1 VAEDIPPEALTADF
15 VRKDKKIQP
24 WCRRWPARWK
34 LKNEQDVHYL
44 FERLVFMAKRHNPSS
59 RKLRVLLKSPY
70 KRQSP
75 TFHADRLLPPPQGE
89 KAAGVHARVPHAAGS
104 AEGTRRGQFH
114 RRLLLPR
121 PHLPGQG
128 RNALRQVR
136 PAFGE
141 YFKGVT
147 QIPGLEADIPEEWLK
162 MMMKKH
168 LTPEEKA
175 KLEKLGWDK
184 LMEEFK
190 KRLAEQKE
198 RHAGGSKWIG
208 TGGSSPFGHGGYHP
222 EGIRIGGES
231 AGNRTGDQGLGEPRV
246 PQPRRHGRTRHAQHQ
261 DRPAPPAP
269 LRPRRRRGRAGSG
282 RHHHRHGAQRR
293 LARHQDA
300 PERHN
305 KVKVLLFLDIG
316 GSMDDHIKVCEELF
330 SAAKSEF
337 KHLEYFY
344 FHNCIYDY
352 VWKDNRRRHGERF
365 PLWDV
370 MHKYGEDYKV
380 VVVGD
385 ATMSPYEILQPG
397 GSVEYSNEE
406 AGAVWLQ
413 RMLDTW
419 PRAVWLNPEP
429 ERLWDYRHS
438 IELVRTIFNS
448 RMFPLTLAG
457 LERAMREL
465 NK

>member
-1 VAEDIPPEALTADF
+1 MLIDFFLHLKAKKLPVSTREFLTLLEALKEHVAGNSIDDF
-15 VRKDKKIQP
+15 YFLARTCLVKD
-24 WCRRWPARWK
+24 
-34 LKNEQDVHYL
+34 ETHYDK
-44 FERLVFMAKRHNPSS
+44 F
-59 RKLRVLLKSPY
+59 
-70 KRQSP
+70 
-75 TFHADRLLPPPQGE
+75 DR
-89 KAAGVHARVPHAAGS
+89 
-104 AEGTRRGQFH
+104 
-114 RRLLLPR
+114 
-121 PHLPGQG
+121 
-128 RNALRQVR
+128 
-136 PAFGE
+136 AFGE
-141 YFKGVT
+141 YFKGIT
-147 QIPGLEADIPEEWLK
+147 QIPGLDADIPEEWLK

-222 EGIRIGGES
+222 EGIRVGGPS
-231 AGNRTGDQGLGEPRV
+231 AGNRTAVKVWENREYRNLDDTVELG
-246 PQPRRHGRTRHAQHQ
+246 TRNIKIA
-261 DRPAPPAP
+261 
-269 LRPRRRRGRAGSG
+269 L
-282 RHHHRHGAQRR
+282 RR
-293 LARHQDA
+293 LRRFAREGAEDELDLDGTITGTA
-300 PERHN
+300 RNAGWLDIKMRPERHN